1 MNASALTSRVRR
13 SLGLAALSLAT
24 CVAMVGYTAPAQA
37 QTRIKM
43 VLNWKYQGP
52 QAWFFIAQDRGYFK
66 AEGLDVEIDQG
77 EGSSAPIAKIAAGAY
92 TAGFGDINA
101 AIDFAS
107 RRPAE
112 APVGVFMIYN
122 TPPFTIAVRANGPI
136 KSPKDLEGRTIGGPA
151 NDGALKLFPA
161 FSKVAQFDA
170 AKVNVSNMAPNL
182 REQMLLR
189 GQVDGVFGFI
199 NTIWFSAL
207 LVGIDPAK
215 DLRFINYGNHGMDL
229 YSNTILF
236 SRNFVRDNPKAV
248 EGFVRALN
256 RALKDVVANP
266 EAGMDAVMK
275 REPLLKRDLEKDRLF
290 ATLKQ
295 EMSHPEIANIGF
307 GDIDVDRMKRAIS
320 IVVESNNLPRTP
332 AVEEI
337 FNRSFLPPKADRLT
351 KF

>member
-1 MNASALTSRVRR
+1 MKSIRRALAMSAVALAI
-13 SLGLAALSLAT
+13 GAGAALS
-24 CVAMVGYTAPAQA
+24 APEAHA
-37 QTRIKM
+37 QTKIKL

-101 AIDFAS
+101 VIDFAA

-112 APVGVFMIYN
+112 APVGVYMLYN
-122 TPPFTIAVRANGPI
+122 TPPFTIAVKSDGPI
-136 KSPKDLEGRTIGGPA
+136 RSPKDFEGRKLGGPA

-161 FSKVAQFDA
+161 FSKVAKFDA
-170 AKVNVSNMAPNL
+170 GKVDISNMAPNL

-189 GQVDGVFGFI
+189 GQVDGVFGYI
-199 NTIWFSAL
+199 NTIWFSAM
-207 LVGIDPAK
+207 LVGINPAK
-215 DLRFINYGNHGMDL
+215 DLRFINFGDHGMDL
-229 YSNTILF
+229 YSNSILF

-275 REPLLKRDLEKDRLF
+275 REPLLKRDLEKDRLD

-295 EMSHPEIANIGF
+295 EMSHPEIAKIGF
-307 GDIDVDRMKRAIS
+307 GDIDTERMARAIR
-320 IVVESNNLPRTP
+320 IVVEANQLPRSP
-332 AVEEI
+332 SVDEI
-337 FNRSFLPPKADRLT
+337 FNRSFLPPMADRVT
-351 KF
+351 RF